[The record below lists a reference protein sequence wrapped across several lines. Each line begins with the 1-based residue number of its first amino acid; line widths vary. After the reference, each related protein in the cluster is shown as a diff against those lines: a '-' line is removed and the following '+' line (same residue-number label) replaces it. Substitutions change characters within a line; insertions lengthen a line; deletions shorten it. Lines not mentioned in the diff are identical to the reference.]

1 MCNQNVSIIPDTESF
16 ASLFFMLF
24 PLRPSCQIGTDKA
37 YHQHARYSTFV
48 LSINNSSKQCPSIY
62 PAQLVGGRW
71 PPSPQ
76 CIGAALP
83 RCTSRRRRLVKPPF
97 TQYISQ
103 QNLDSFCSIVCV
115 FFASS
120 LVKISLFFGLPPDA
134 CPSSSQAIVIKSAVP
149 VTLWNIKGPLSERR
163 IALIPCT
170 SECVYQSDGLC
181 TLDSAAAA
189 GVPALGGACVHFIPA
204 KRLESPHRYSERAEA
219 ANPGSSPALDG
230 PESRS
235 V

>member
-1 MCNQNVSIIPDTESF
+1 MPRYIPS
-16 ASLFFMLF
+16 AACWWSMA
-24 PLRPSCQIGTDKA
+24 PK
-37 YHQHARYSTFV
+37 
-48 LSINNSSKQCPSIY
+48 
-62 PAQLVGGRW
+62 
-71 PPSPQ
+71 PPVHRRGS
-76 CIGAALP
+76 P

-120 LVKISLFFGLPPDA
+120 LVKISFFFGLPPDA
-134 CPSSSQAIVIKSAVP
+134 CPSSSQAIVIKSDVP

-230 PESRS
+230 
-235 V
+235 VD

>member
-1 MCNQNVSIIPDTESF
+1 M
-16 ASLFFMLF
+16 ASQLGIGNT
-24 PLRPSCQIGTDKA
+24 LRPPASYALAVLQESSCG
-37 YHQHARYSTFV
+37 
-48 LSINNSSKQCPSIY
+48 SSPSAGHVIH
-62 PAQLVGGRW
+62 
-71 PPSPQ
+71 S
-76 CIGAALP
+76 LP
-83 RCTSRRRRLVKPPF
+83 RLGATEQNSGCCCKISGRKLFSHSFQWFSFRPVLAV
-97 TQYISQ
+97 ISQ

-120 LVKISLFFGLPPDA
+120 LVKISFFFGLPPDA
-134 CPSSSQAIVIKSAVP
+134 CPSSSQAIVIKSDVP

-230 PESRS
+230 PESHS

>member
-1 MCNQNVSIIPDTESF
+1 M
-16 ASLFFMLF
+16 ASQLGIGNT
-24 PLRPSCQIGTDKA
+24 LRPPASYALAVLQESSCG
-37 YHQHARYSTFV
+37 
-48 LSINNSSKQCPSIY
+48 SSPSAGHVIH
-62 PAQLVGGRW
+62 
-71 PPSPQ
+71 S
-76 CIGAALP
+76 LP
-83 RCTSRRRRLVKPPF
+83 RLGATEQNSGCCCKISGRKLFSHSFQWFSFRPVSAV
-97 TQYISQ
+97 ISQ
-103 QNLDSFCSIVCV
+103 KTLIYFVQSPTPFLCLLPCRDI
-115 FFASS
+115 
-120 LVKISLFFGLPPDA
+120 FGLPPDT